1 MRITSISCKQIVNGT
16 VKDFQPG
23 VWDAGMRARSEIV
36 FPNNLKEL
44 RQRRGMTQAQV
55 GRMMDPPIR
64 ESTISKME
72 SGERRLT
79 NLQLSDLAVILR
91 CSPESIPVVSGRDSA
106 EGVQRWQRAQ
116 QEVVGSSI
124 ASGAAAVGYVLAQ
137 LRKKH
142 GRTMQQVA
150 NAIGMT
156 LSVYHRMEMA
166 SRMIQAE
173 EIDKVAEF
181 YGLKSAELMALFE
194 RRTADNLQQLKEGV
208 PVEQLLPRVP
218 RSLLKEDA
226 KWGRLG
232 ALERYALRRSIR
244 YSASPTA
251 KTGSVP
257 VHGSMTAGGDAGRR
271 FAIDRDAVTDQVA
284 LNELLPASEEAFLVR
299 NFSQRLGV
307 LLRPGALAY
316 VDPKMPAAMG
326 DIVFLIRKDGTA
338 DAAVVIGDG
347 IGQLMLKMY
356 NPEEQVPIS
365 DPEIAS
371 VLRICMLVLP

>member
-1 MRITSISCKQIVNGT
+1 
-16 VKDFQPG
+16 
-23 VWDAGMRARSEIV
+23 MRARSEIV
-36 FPNNLKEL
+36 FPNNIKDL
-44 RQRRGMTQAQV
+44 RTQRRMTQAQV
-55 GRMMDPPIR
+55 GRMMDPPIG
-64 ESTISKME
+64 ESAISKME

-79 NLQLSDLAVILR
+79 NLQLASLAAILR
-91 CSPESIPVVSGRDSA
+91 CRPDEIPVVSGRDSA

-116 QEVVGSSI
+116 QEVVGNSI
-124 ASGAAAVGYVLAQ
+124 ASGAAAAGYVLAQ

-142 GRTMQQVA
+142 GKTMQQVA

-173 EIDKVAEF
+173 EIEKVAELYAMSVEEMF
-181 YGLKSAELMALFE
+181 TLIE
-194 RRTADNLQQLKEGV
+194 RRTADNLEQLKNGV
-208 PVEQLLPRVP
+208 PVERLLPRVP

-244 YSASPTA
+244 YSAAPTGETA
-251 KTGSVP
+251 SLP
-257 VHGSMTAGGDAGRR
+257 VCGRMKSGGGGVHR
-271 FAIDRDAVTDQVA
+271 FTIDRDASAGEIA
-284 LNELLPASEEAFLVR
+284 LRDLLLPSEEGFFVR

-316 VDPKMPAAMG
+316 VDPQVPAAMG
-326 DIVFLIRKDGTA
+326 DIVFLTRQDGTA

-347 IGQLMLKMY
+347 IGPLMLKMY

-365 DPEIAS
+365 DPSIAS
-371 VLRICMLVLP
+371 VLRVGMLVLP

>member
-1 MRITSISCKQIVNGT
+1 
-16 VKDFQPG
+16 
-23 VWDAGMRARSEIV
+23 MRARAEIV
-36 FPNNLKEL
+36 FPNNIRDIRL
-44 RQRRGMTQAQV
+44 RRGMTQAQV
-55 GRMMDPPIR
+55 GRMMEPPIG
-64 ESTISKME
+64 ESAVSKME

-79 NLQLSDLAVILR
+79 NLQLASLAAILN
-91 CSPESIPVVSGRDSA
+91 CPPEEIPVVTGRDPID
-106 EGVQRWQRAQ
+106 GVRRWQQAQ

-124 ASGAAAVGYVLAQ
+124 ASGAAAAGYVLAQ

-150 NAIGMT
+150 SAIGMT

-173 EIDKVAEF
+173 EIEKVAKF
-181 YGLKSAELMALFE
+181 YGMTAADIVALIE
-194 RRTADNLQQLKEGV
+194 RRTTDNLRQLKEGV

-244 YSASPTA
+244 YSPAAPSPQPTSLPVRGRMKA
-251 KTGSVP
+251 GQNSVN
-257 VHGSMTAGGDAGRR
+257 R
-271 FAIDRDAVTDQVA
+271 FTIDREAVAEQVA
-284 LNELLPASEEAFLVR
+284 IHDLLRPSETGFLVR

-316 VDPKMPAAMG
+316 VDPEIPAAMG
-326 DIVFLIRKDGTA
+326 DIVFLTRTDGTA
-338 DAAVVIGDG
+338 DAAVVVGDG
-347 IGQLMLKMY
+347 IGPLMLKMY
-356 NPEEQVPIS
+356 NPEEQIPIG
-365 DPEIAS
+365 DPGIAA
-371 VLRICMLVLP
+371 VLRVGMLLLP

>member
-1 MRITSISCKQIVNGT
+1 
-16 VKDFQPG
+16 
-23 VWDAGMRARSEIV
+23 MRARSEIV
-36 FPNNLKEL
+36 FPNNIKDL
-44 RQRRGMTQAQV
+44 RLRRQMTQAQV
-55 GRMMDPPIR
+55 GRMMNPPIG
-64 ESTISKME
+64 ESTVSKME

-79 NLQLSDLAVILR
+79 NLQLVSLAEILR
-91 CSPESIPVVSGRDSA
+91 CRPEEIPVVTGRDSA

-124 ASGAAAVGYVLAQ
+124 ASGAAAAGYVLAQ

-173 EIDKVAEF
+173 EIEKVAEF
-181 YGLKSAELMALFE
+181 YDMSADQLITLIE
-194 RRTADNLQQLKEGV
+194 RRTADNLEQLKNGV

-244 YSASPTA
+244 YSAAPAVEAVSL
-251 KTGSVP
+251 P
-257 VHGSMTAGGDAGRR
+257 VYGRVKSGNEGGHR
-271 FAIDRDAVTDQVA
+271 FTIEHDVGAQQVTLGD
-284 LNELLPASEEAFLVR
+284 LLRPSDEGFLVR

-316 VDPKMPAAMG
+316 VDPQIPAAMG
-326 DIVFLIRKDGTA
+326 DIVFLTRQDGTA

-347 IGQLMLKMY
+347 MGPLMLKMY

-365 DPEIAS
+365 DPSIAS
-371 VLRICMLVLP
+371 VLRVGMLVLP